1 MFAVGTMAQAP
12 HGEPVTY
19 DLAPAMTS
27 CSVPNYTTYFGVYV
41 MIFVVVVMSLCFERC
56 ARDFV
61 DYIKNRLYGILF
73 LKTKVKIE
81 LPDDDGPQPMDVDEG
96 CRTPTDSKPSE
107 TTL

>member
-27 CSVPNYTTYFGVYV
+27 CSVPNYTTYFRVYV
-41 MIFVVVVMSLCFERC
+41 MIFVVVVMALCFERC
-56 ARDFV
+56 ARDF
-61 DYIKNRLYGILF
+61 DHIKNKLCDFLF
-73 LKTKVKIE
+73 VKTKVKIE